1 MDKFFEWTSR
11 NRKPIGY
18 TIGAVNLLAGIS
30 QLVQAEYI
38 FATVSFVIGTF
49 LIIDAWRTK

>member
-1 MDKFFEWTSR
+1 MNSFYEWTSR

-18 TIGAVNLLAGIS
+18 TIGAFNLLAGIS
-30 QLVQAEYI
+30 QLVQSEYI